1 MTNPLPAPGI
11 ADHDIPILSGW
22 FSQAA
27 DWYLEYVHGIAALVG
42 IAVFAYKC
50 CAGNAAPK
58 LETLTES
65 TLAAL
70 LIPSGLAFLMI
81 ALDPGDLLPRLPD
94 PHVALVV
101 AGCIPIYL
109 GIASARK

>member
-1 MTNPLPAPGI
+1 MRNPPPAPGI

-27 DWYLEYVHGIAALVG
+27 DWYLDYVHGIAAVVG

-50 CAGNAAPK
+50 WAANPAPK

-65 TLAAL
+65 TLAAI
-70 LIPSGLAFLMI
+70 LIPSGLAFLVI
-81 ALDPGDLLPRLPD
+81 HLDPADLLPRLPD
-94 PHVALVV
+94 PHVALIV
-101 AGCIPIYL
+101 AGCILIYL

>member
-1 MTNPLPAPGI
+1 VTNPLPALVI
-11 ADHDIPILSGW
+11 THHDIPILSAW

-27 DWYLEYVHGIAALVG
+27 DWYLDYVHGIAAVVG

-50 CAGNAAPK
+50 CTGNPAPK

-65 TLAAL
+65 TLAAI

-101 AGCIPIYL
+101 AGCILIYL